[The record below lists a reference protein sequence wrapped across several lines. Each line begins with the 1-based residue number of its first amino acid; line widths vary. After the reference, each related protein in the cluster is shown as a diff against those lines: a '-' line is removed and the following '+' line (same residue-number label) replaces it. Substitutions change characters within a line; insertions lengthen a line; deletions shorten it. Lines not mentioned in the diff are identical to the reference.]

1 MAACDLRAEAY
12 YLRNR
17 ALVWRNLFQQASGFL
32 VGRDEAGTWEA
43 EPGELD
49 PRVWGGSYTETNAW
63 GMAFSAVHDAD
74 YLAAVHGG
82 PRGLGE
88 CLDRYFAEPEKA
100 APELSRTYGEVI
112 HEMVEARAIG
122 MGQLGLSNQPAHHVP
137 FMYLF
142 SDRPERT
149 SEVLHECVDRLFD
162 GAAIGQGWPGDEDNG
177 EFSAWW
183 LLVSM
188 GLYPL
193 DVASGFFALTTPQL
207 PAVTWTRPDGTRL
220 SVRTQ
225 GEGIYSAAVS
235 VNGQVWTSPLIAASL
250 LHGDCEIVVT
260 LSPEPTGWGR
270 GQAGPGWLEGQ
281 GYRHDLTSRGRLL
294 GENDD
299 VARLTDDEGVTPVD
313 LAVGA
318 RLELVAEKDE
328 PARVWTL
335 TAAEPGEVEVS
346 VSVRR
351 QGGWSTPVNRRVT
364 VRWPGETRV
373 LELPGTCAWP
383 EGECAWPEA
392 GGAPMGE
399 RAWPEPDGAASC
411 PGGVPAEAGGVFTG
425 SGGVPAEFGDLS
437 LAPTVEAVRWTF
449 PSGARLTQLEVL

>member
-1 MAACDLRAEAY
+1 M
-12 YLRNR
+12 
-17 ALVWRNLFQQASGFL
+17 
-32 VGRDEAGTWEA
+32 
-43 EPGELD
+43 
-49 PRVWGGSYTETNAW
+49 
-63 GMAFSAVHDAD
+63 
-74 YLAAVHGG
+74 
-82 PRGLGE
+82 
-88 CLDRYFAEPEKA
+88 
-100 APELSRTYGEVI
+100 
-112 HEMVEARAIG
+112 
-122 MGQLGLSNQPAHHVP
+122 
-137 FMYLF
+137 
-142 SDRPERT
+142 
-149 SEVLHECVDRLFD
+149 
-162 GAAIGQGWPGDEDNG
+162 
-177 EFSAWW
+177 
-183 LLVSM
+183 
-188 GLYPL
+188 
-193 DVASGFFALTTPQL
+193 
-207 PAVTWTRPDGTRL
+207 
-220 SVRTQ
+220 
-225 GEGIYSAAVS
+225 
-235 VNGQVWTSPLIAASL
+235 
-250 LHGDCEIVVT
+250 VT

-270 GQAGPGWLEGQ
+270 GQAGPGGLEGQ